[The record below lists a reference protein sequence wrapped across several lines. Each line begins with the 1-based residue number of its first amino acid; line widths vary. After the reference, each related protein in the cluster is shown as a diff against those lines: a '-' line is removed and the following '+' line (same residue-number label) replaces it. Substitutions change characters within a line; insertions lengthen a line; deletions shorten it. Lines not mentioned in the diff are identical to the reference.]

1 MRGRWIEEIVEA
13 FWVSAGGRARFGC
26 PVDLDRAVAIALPL
40 GVCRMPALSTDK
52 VAQVL
57 RRVGTVPW
65 TASGARPLRG
75 CLIADIGVGLVFLDG
90 DDPPDEQRY
99 SLAHEVA
106 HFLAHYLEPRRR
118 VLHSLGSAMV
128 EVLDRARAPTMPE
141 RLSAALRDVP
151 LEPYRHA
158 MGRTPQGRTAHVR
171 TGEMEAEADLL
182 ALELLV
188 PAFELRRR
196 AQRRSGDL
204 AAEYGIPSWAVE
216 LLPHVRPE
224 NRTGGVVDIFRR

>member
-1 MRGRWIEEIVEA
+1 MRGRWIEEIAEA
-13 FWVSAGGRARFGC
+13 FWAGVGGRARFGR
-26 PVDLDRAVAIALPL
+26 PVDLERAVAIALPL

-65 TASGARPLRG
+65 TASDARPLRG
-75 CLIADIGVGLVFLDG
+75 CLIADVGVGLVFLDG
-90 DDPPDEQRY
+90 DDPPNERRY

-106 HFLAHYLEPRRR
+106 HFLAHYLEPRHR

-141 RLSAALRDVP
+141 RLSAALHDVT

-158 MGRTPQGRTAHVR
+158 MGRTPEGLKAHVR
-171 TGEMEAEADLL
+171 TCELEAEADLL

-188 PAFELRRR
+188 PAAELRQR
-196 AQRRSGDL
+196 AQQRPSDL
-204 AAEYGIPSWAVE
+204 AAEYGIPRWAVE
-216 LLPHVRPE
+216 LLPDRWTE
-224 NRTGGVVDIFRR
+224 NRAGGVVDIFRR